1 MTCAPR
7 AHRRAAS
14 GATLITAL
22 LAALTLTACSADD
35 PEDSTDTTA
44 AATATDT
51 AATTVTATTTATAT
65 DATID
70 GEPAD
75 AAALAI
81 SDELAASLT
90 SAADEF
96 GDVEVDLL
104 LVYADHVSLFYV
116 DPADPGT
123 RHRTE
128 LRDSTWSDPTR
139 GRRLGTAPPLPLDAI
154 DPVVVRSAIE
164 ATPALLGT
172 DEAQLNHVSIYS
184 DDGGR
189 AEYLV
194 ALATGGSLGNVTF
207 GPDGQEREVEAPR

>member
-1 MTCAPR
+1 MTRAPSVR
-7 AHRRAAS
+7 RRAAA
-14 GATLITAL
+14 GCALLTTLITV
-22 LAALTLTACSADD
+22 LTLTACSADD
-35 PEDSTDTTA
+35 PGDSPDTTA
-44 AATATDT
+44 AATAT
-51 AATTVTATTTATAT
+51 AATDSTTTATGTAT
-65 DATID
+65 GTATLD

-75 AAALAI
+75 AAASAI

-104 LVYADHVSLFYV
+104 LVYADHVSLIYV

-123 RHRTE
+123 SHRTE

-139 GRRLGTAPPLPLDAI
+139 GPRLDTAPPLPLDAI

-172 DEAQLNHVSIYS
+172 QDAQLSHVSIYP

-207 GPDGQEREVEAPR
+207 GPDSQEREVEAPR

>member
-14 GATLITAL
+14 GAALITAV

-35 PEDSTDTTA
+35 SGDSTDTTT

-51 AATTVTATTTATAT
+51 AVTATATTT

-81 SDELAASLT
+81 SDRLAASLT

-128 LRDSTWSDPTR
+128 LRDSTWSAPTR
-139 GRRLGTAPPLPLDAI
+139 GPRLGTAPPLPLDAI

-164 ATPALLGT
+164 ATPTLLGT
-172 DEAQLNHVSIYS
+172 DEARLSHVSIYP
-184 DDGGR
+184 DDSGR

-194 ALATGGSLGNVTF
+194 ALATGGSLGTVTF

>member
-1 MTCAPR
+1 MTRAPNVR
-7 AHRRAAS
+7 RRAAA
-14 GATLITAL
+14 GCALLTTLITV
-22 LAALTLTACSADD
+22 LALTACSADD
-35 PEDSTDTTA
+35 PGDSPGTTA
-44 AATATDT
+44 AAPATAT
-51 AATTVTATTTATAT
+51 AATDSTTTATGT
-65 DATID
+65 ATID

-75 AAALAI
+75 AAASAI

-104 LVYADHVSLFYV
+104 LLYADHVSLTYV

-139 GRRLGTAPPLPLDAI
+139 GPRLDTAPPLPLDAI

-172 DEAQLNHVSIYS
+172 DEAQLSHVSIYP